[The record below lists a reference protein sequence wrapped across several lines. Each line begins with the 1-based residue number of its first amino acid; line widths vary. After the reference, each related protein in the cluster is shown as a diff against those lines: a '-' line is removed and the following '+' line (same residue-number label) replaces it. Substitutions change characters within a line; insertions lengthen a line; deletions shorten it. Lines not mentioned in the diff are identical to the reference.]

1 MATEAART
9 DPNADA
15 VAQLV
20 SAGERLPEPVAEAI
34 LRRGREV
41 VPLLI
46 EVLEDPALAQ
56 GDALGSGYAPIHAA
70 RVLGDLEASEAIESM
85 LRVLAQCDAMDILYS
100 TLIEVLESFGPPVLE
115 PALAVHAAAQS
126 EDQRSAIA
134 DVLSRIGVRDY
145 RVLAVLLKMLEDDVE
160 LGAGS
165 LAEYGDPA
173 ALPHLGAALDRCE
186 LDVRGG
192 LLANQ
197 DIIELAAA
205 IEELGG
211 ALSEDQERKVRAV
224 EAARDEARAPL
235 LAIGASADDDDADDA
250 ERRWASEREEIVRR
264 FTESPHADGPPDPG
278 WIDLA
283 LEYGAEYEGVPFAAF
298 DARVLREV
306 LFGLFPR
313 KVSCEAAAAPEIVH
327 SLRAFWTFAGDVLAH
342 PHAAACLAELG
353 DEAIPR
359 LARKLEDPSN
369 FGTAKSFVMMGRRRG
384 FRVDSEEGLR
394 EWSDAFNEGR
404 ASSGGFRTPPDRKSE
419 ENRRKKKL
427 RKLRKQAQRR
437 NRR

>member
-41 VPLLI
+41 IPVLVEI
-46 EVLEDPALAQ
+46 LEDHALAQ
-56 GDALGSGYAPIHAA
+56 GDAPGGGYAPIHAA

-85 LRVLAQCDAMDILYS
+85 LRVLARCDAMDILYS
-100 TLIEVLESFGPPVLE
+100 TIIEVLESFGPPALE
-115 PALAVHAAAQS
+115 PALAVHAAAES

-134 DVLSRIGVRDY
+134 DVLSRIGVRDH
-145 RVLAVLLKMLEDDVE
+145 RVLAVLLKMLKDDVE

-197 DIIELAAA
+197 DIIELVAA

-211 ALSEDQERKVRAV
+211 ALSQDQERKVRAV

-235 LAIGASADDDDADDA
+235 LAIGASDDDDEADDA

-264 FTESPHADGPPDPG
+264 FTESPHAGGAPDLD

-313 KVSCEAAAAPEIVH
+313 KVSCEATAASEIVH
-327 SLRAFWTFAGDVLAH
+327 SLRAFWTFARDVLAH
-342 PHAAACLAELG
+342 PHAVACLAELG

-394 EWSDAFNEGR
+394 EWSDAFNAGR
-404 ASSGGFRTPPDRKSE
+404 ASSGGFRTLPDRKSE